1 MDIPTCSQFKKPN
14 SVDDDEI
21 SLLKLEEGRA
31 RAAKFHPGII
41 CDGCDKPFSGFRYK
55 CLKCPDYDLCG
66 SCEMKGIHPMH
77 SMLRIAKPVTL
88 VVLNNLLRQCSKR
101 FSQGSNTIQS
111 DMLKISQI

>member
-1 MDIPTCSQFKKPN
+1 MDIPTCSQFEIPN

-21 SLLKLEEGRA
+21 SLSDLEEGRA
-31 RAAKFHPGII
+31 KVHPGII

-66 SCEMKGIHPMH
+66 SCEMKDIHPMH

-88 VVLNNLLRQCSKR
+88 VGLNNLMRQCSRR
-101 FSQGSNTIQS
+101 FSQGSKPNQS
-111 DMLKISQI
+111 DMLQISQI